1 MGTLP
6 LHFTEEDFEAEM
18 ELGELQS
25 QGSPFPLD
33 RYPLTLVF
41 CEVGRGSGCLLLES
55 LPWQLAAFL
64 LLVTSTLPRWA
75 RMWSQPRSAWFSL
88 A

>member
-1 MGTLP
+1 
-6 LHFTEEDFEAEM
+6 M

-41 CEVGRGSGCLLLES
+41 CEVGRALAAYCWRVS
-55 LPWQLAAFL
+55 QLAVVL

-75 RMWSQPRSAWFSL
+75 RMWSQPLSAWFSRL
-88 A
+88 DFRHLLTPALLTFVS